1 MATML
6 TTRPAPRTRTRGR
19 ALPIAI
25 TALVAATALT
35 HLSMGVMFASVAARP
50 ATAAAMGGEVAVIV
64 FAVLF
69 SLNCAGY
76 AILNLALYL
85 PALRRIRRL
94 TRFALIGFAAL
105 TIVAYFAAAQ
115 GNFLNAL
122 GLADKAI
129 EVGLIAL
136 LVIEDRRRR

>member
-1 MATML
+1 MATMV
-6 TTRPAPRTRTRGR
+6 TIRPAPRTRNR

-35 HLSMGVMFASVAARP
+35 HLFMGVMFASIATQPAA
-50 ATAAAMGGEVAVIV
+50 AAAMSGEVAVLA
-64 FAVLF
+64 FMVLF
-69 SLNCAGY
+69 SLNAAGY
-76 AILNLALYL
+76 AILNVAHYL

-115 GNFLNAL
+115 GNFLSAF

-129 EVGLIAL
+129 EVALIAL